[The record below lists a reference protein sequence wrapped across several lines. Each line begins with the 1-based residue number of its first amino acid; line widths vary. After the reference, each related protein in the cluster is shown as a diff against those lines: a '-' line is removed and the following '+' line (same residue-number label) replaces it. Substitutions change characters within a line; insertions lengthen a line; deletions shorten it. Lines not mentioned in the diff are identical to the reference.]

1 MRRALTLL
9 SVFPLLAAIVG
20 VATLAGCDSEPART
34 ALSYTADAK
43 RSYEAALAE
52 FDAHNWL
59 ESQTLMREVRRKFS
73 YSKYARLAE
82 LRIADAD
89 FQQDK
94 FPEAIREYRQFV
106 HDHRSDADEVTY
118 ARSRIAD
125 AEYAQIGDSI
135 FLASGEERDQAT
147 ILDSYKEL
155 RGFVHDYPNAKES
168 ARMRKLLSEVTGR
181 LIQHELY
188 VARFYLAKNNFDAAI
203 SRIQYALR
211 NFGGGSSPGQEADD
225 EATALEPAALLLMGE
240 TYLKM
245 HKWADARD
253 SFVTIQHRYPGSALV
268 VPAKNYLDYM
278 QTQGV

>member
-1 MRRALTLL
+1 MALPVITA
-9 SVFPLLAAIVG
+9 LAVLVG
-20 VATLAGCDSEPART
+20 AATLGGCDTEPARSP
-34 ALSYTADAK
+34 LSYTADAK
-43 RSYEAALAE
+43 RSYDAALAE
-52 FDAHNWL
+52 FDAHNWI
-59 ESQTLMREVRRKFS
+59 EAQTLMREVRRKYS

-89 FQQDK
+89 FEQDK

-147 ILDSYKEL
+147 ILDTYKEL
-155 RGFVHDYPNAKES
+155 RGFVHDYPSAKETV
-168 ARMRKLLSEVTGR
+168 RMRKLLGEVTGR
-181 LIQHELY
+181 LIRHELY
-188 VARFYLAKNNFDAAI
+188 VARFYLEKSNFDAAI

-211 NFGGGSSPGQEADD
+211 NFAETPLPGAAAVDD
-225 EATALEPAALLLMGE
+225 EATALEPEALLLMGE

-245 HKWADARD
+245 HKWSEARD
-253 SFVTIQHRYPGSALV
+253 SFATIQHRYPGSALV

>member
-1 MRRALTLL
+1 MRRILDLIRA
-9 SVFPLLAAIVG
+9 FPILAALAG
-20 VATLAGCDSEPART
+20 ATTLAGCDTEPPRT

-43 RSYEAALAE
+43 RSYDAALAE
-52 FDAHNWL
+52 FDAHNWV
-59 ESQTLMREVRRKFS
+59 EAQTLMREVRRKYS

-135 FLASGEERDQAT
+135 LLASGEERDQAT
-147 ILDSYKEL
+147 ILDTYKEL
-155 RGFVHDYPNAKES
+155 RGFVHDYPSAKETV
-168 ARMRKLLSEVTGR
+168 RMRKLLSEVTGR
-181 LIQHELY
+181 LIRHELY

-211 NFGGGSSPGQEADD
+211 NFAGGTASAD
-225 EATALEPAALLLMGE
+225 EQAEALEPEALLLMGE

-245 HKWADARD
+245 HKWSDARD
-253 SFVTIQHRYPGSALV
+253 TFAMIRQRYPASALV
-268 VPAKNYLDYM
+268 IPAKNYLDYM